1 MTLTRQKGG
10 SLKMASTKKPTFS
23 KSTKV
28 NSPWLNNAMKS
39 IGLSVGDYVKNVY
52 PNLSDAASSATS
64 GTKNMVKTLRQS
76 KNTNARIT
84 EALQQNKYV
93 QLANKA
99 FKNALSDLKTGNLN
113 NADREGDIFGADF
126 GFDDFGDDEGF
137 SFGDDDTSP
146 ESTNVNQVQYIDTGS
161 RDAVMNLS
169 RSVDKQTESM
179 AKTGKATMD
188 AQIAVSATMLH
199 QMQQMSSEIS
209 SHLSNINNSLQ
220 SIVEF
225 NNTTMTKFV
234 EASMA
239 AYSSMGSKKNDDA
252 SFENGPMTGAS
263 TLNVNGGLNLAEYKK
278 YAKQQIKRAF
288 SRSDAGMLA
297 AFVDDTFL
305 EGLAANPIGAMTNG
319 VVSWMMPK
327 IVGTTIEG
335 MEKSFQNF
343 LPAML
348 NKVASLASNSGN
360 SIGDR
365 IVSFIGEAF
374 GIKSGTKK
382 SIEMAKVE
390 KGPVPFDGETKHAIT
405 EIITKELREQ
415 TAYLKLIAEHH
426 TDAVTAEKY
435 RSRAK
440 IFDYNANDYIDQK
453 QIAGTI
459 YKAITDA
466 TIGQWGDEGGIGES
480 LKELVKAQEGE
491 DNQALM
497 GDLIK
502 EMEFL
507 ASSVG
512 QYVEIGNAND
522 SKFQEILTEM
532 REGSD
537 EREIKMIEEI
547 VKHLN
552 ENKEKNI
559 NAYNQQHTARI
570 KAGQALDD
578 ILAEIENNSSYYNL
592 RNSGITAEE
601 MKDMPKSVYKYM
613 RENRKR
619 GSASAPIVINSA
631 EVRGPAQKKGLL
643 SPLLEPMTAHASGFM
658 NSIIAGDTRTAMN
671 EFSRIF
677 TDQVSNI
684 SDILK
689 DKVLS
694 PLKVMLLGNKDED
707 GNSVGGLLSG
717 VKNGMNDIFG
727 HLKYQITGKGWKDS
741 KGNTYEDSETSVVA
755 TLKSMG
761 NSVKNGIMEKLFGR
775 KNEETG
781 EREKEGIL
789 SKFTDTFKKG
799 LDGWKSAFLGED
811 VTQMDPKD
819 VSKKI
824 SDKLHGY
831 TKDATMGAAIG
842 AGTGMLAGGSIL
854 GTLVGGPIGGA
865 ALGLAAG
872 ILNKGGKF
880 QDWLFGEKDEET
892 GERYGGFLSR
902 ETQDYIKKNKGLMI
916 GGGAVGAFTSIIAGK
931 SGGLLGTLVGGP
943 IVGAGLGI
951 ATTLVTRSDT
961 FKAFLFGDEE
971 KGQEGLIN
979 AIKNGFK
986 RGSGRHA
993 GMPNEE
999 FNVDAKVLGMS
1010 GIGVLGGVLASAF
1023 LPGGPIFGGLIG
1035 LGASIA
1041 ANGETFKKFL
1051 FGEDYTDEDGNK
1063 KHRHGIFGR
1072 LGNMFNATV
1081 LRPLKTQFA
1090 HYGKVVAADLK
1101 YTIGGTISDAA
1112 HLISEKVGD
1121 IVGTV
1126 REKFT
1131 SVMNAAATTFKEQ
1144 VVAPLADTINK
1155 AVFEPIAT
1163 AVKATTSFV
1172 FNTTRALT
1180 LAPFKLVSGAISV
1193 FRNRLTE
1200 WWEGT
1205 SVKKFID
1212 SAKDWLKTR
1221 IKRTLRSIRNAA
1233 IGAIKLAFSPI
1244 TLAFKG
1250 IGAIFGGAARGLS
1263 WAYDKI
1269 GNRKA
1274 GKAVAGPNGDMTFAQ
1289 RRAYRKKLEQEERAT
1304 IRREYREQ
1312 KIRDKNAKLIA
1323 KATKG
1328 QYSKDTAEARAAARR
1343 ANPKIKLNTSIDTED
1358 ELARKAKA
1366 KIEGESVHGRSLES
1380 VQKLNFAKLNEQSQM
1395 IWILSKIL
1403 GVMNDKYDYD
1413 GKSETLKEMEANEGS
1428 QYSNEE
1434 KAIATEK
1441 IDAMRA
1447 KYAARFK
1454 GKGLEDE
1461 KLNKAI
1467 EEAVQDEIANSG
1479 DDVLKYINRLSKKM
1493 LAEKVNEVKIET
1505 ANEIE
1510 GAGTLADALG
1520 FGTKQRINDLKEKRD
1535 SLVAKGDKQYK
1546 DYLDDAIRKYWR
1558 KSKGK
1563 TIEGREVDLR
1573 TSKDSFLQMVLND
1586 EFARGTKGEEGY
1598 MSSIDVLNEMF
1609 GGNLKARSYKGFHGS
1624 ERELSNIDA
1633 KITRLKE
1640 KSRDSALKAAE
1651 KVIQKNYKKQAGD
1664 AGFNDITYGN
1674 DVSKWS
1680 DTQLSEWAA
1689 LFDEATQTTDDQE
1702 TLTELYIALMSRA
1715 DISQPGENAS
1725 NITAKADEV
1734 RAELAQRVANAKAI
1748 TRHNKKQTKQQEKQR
1763 KQELKR
1769 LGFAGHK
1776 FQSRDGNVIYTKDGN
1791 GKWHQTTINGD
1802 DAQVDHVTELFNA
1815 INTGETNGNRS
1826 IGRSAA
1832 IGALHGVV
1840 NAVGGNNTDGRA
1852 TLDNDEETTS
1862 SPNIFANGGEGYGR
1876 RRVTGGG
1883 RGPLG
1888 LALTGLKLGKKL
1900 ISKPFKA
1907 IKNRRDE
1914 KKVQKLNSQQSRKE
1928 LSMRERLTNSI
1939 KEIGENVKTHM
1950 IIAKDHAVQWAK
1962 TFAKKGL
1969 ITLGLLALSPIL
1981 MKVGKGIIG
1990 FFKGK
1995 WSELKE
2001 KGPKAFFADIGSA
2014 IVTKLESAP
2023 LIGSVV
2029 KKLHSGFDFIKEE
2042 WTKFTDSPKSY
2053 LAQLPNRVI
2062 SSIENSPVI
2071 GPVFTKLHD
2080 ISENIAE
2087 KGLKTWFVDG
2097 VEAIKKKYPAIGAT
2111 MTVMQTAGELTKNM
2125 IKAIGPDGLKGIAKG
2140 IAAIGTVL
2148 GKILGLVGDII
2159 NHFGISV
2166 GERTNGMS
2174 VAEATAETVAD
2185 EKKAAKEIATGHFIQ
2200 GTEDWVLG
2208 SDGKWDHESGAKV
2221 KFLMNAGKSVPA
2233 AIKAAPKAAKGL
2245 AKIGQG
2251 ALKTAGYLP
2260 GIGGKVSRAAYK
2272 ASKGGTKLAGK
2283 LGTKLANSKLGN
2295 ASRAIGNVAKSAGGN
2310 LKKAAIDKVD
2320 NVAAKAGSNISKAMS
2335 FIKEFIGKVIAKVSK
2350 KGGKKLATDC
2360 ADDAAKAVEKGLQAG
2375 AKDAGFVAKLSSGLA
2390 KAASVLQ
2397 VATIAYGALN
2407 GISSGGAA
2415 KLFQVDA
2422 SAVDGGMRII
2432 AGAIGA
2438 FTGTGIGS
2446 VVDLVN
2452 ELVESATGVNFLSML
2467 AVNIY
2472 HAFAGDKADE
2482 KLDNARKEFKEA
2494 YDDYKDDKIHKAFYE
2509 AVKNDSLPD
2518 EIKAIYDSAGEEE
2531 AFNAYKK
2538 AVSDGDIQVEYDS
2551 FADFN
2556 AKKNKSLAKK
2566 IGGAFKK
2573 AGKGIKDGA
2582 KNLWD
2587 TVKNNK
2593 KGTLIGAAL
2602 GGPLGAVIA
2611 NTKLGKTIGNKA
2623 TEIGHKITDWGSD
2636 RIGDVV
2642 NLGKSIGNKASQIGH
2657 SITDWGSDRIGDVVD
2672 LYKKAR
2678 AKDEELW
2685 NSFTNTSKKAFT
2697 FVKDKI
2703 ADFTNGIKDKFE
2715 TFKEGIK
2722 SIPTKIK
2729 EGLSSIKATIF
2740 KGISAIKDKVLDIL
2754 PIKKIT
2760 ELANVFK
2767 EKFLGA
2773 AGAFTDKLTSGLT
2786 KAKEKV
2792 EELVEKAKGLG
2803 KKAKGKLKEGWD
2815 TVTGFL
2821 GFGGNGGG
2829 RGDDTVNGF
2838 SYYSQNDS
2846 RWKNASYSDG
2856 VDNATM
2862 GDSGCGPAA
2871 MSMIASQM
2879 TGRSVDPRQM
2889 ASFAQATGD
2898 RDSTGTNWNFIN
2910 KASSAFGISSRETIT
2925 PSANYV
2931 ASELSQGHPMILSG
2945 ASGGYGVSPY
2955 TPAGHYVVATGIDGA
2970 GNVNI
2975 SDPRGKMYSK
2985 KYNINDVVND
2995 TGAAW
3000 SFGGGYGSSYE
3011 GKLGKVEANLNGSAY
3026 TSPINN
3032 LSRGQCTWYAEGRAY
3047 EKYGWKGVQDQ
3058 PMGNGGEIYANAL
3071 RKGYAAGTEI
3081 KPNSLVS
3088 RGGSSSYGHVLYV
3101 EDVDRE
3107 NNKVYYSEANSDGS
3121 GHAPDDGV
3129 IKVQSLSDW
3138 NARNPYGY
3146 VYTDGSGN
3154 YSDAK
3159 GGTSSNSS
3167 TGAEANGVKG
3177 TQSVLSVISQMISE
3191 MGTRALNGIFT
3202 GNWRSDYKDFLTNLK
3217 NRDAKLAESSDSSTV
3232 GSGSSSNKDKSVTF
3246 VGDSRIVGMYAAVSS
3261 DSSKNGL
3268 NTPINAKFGKHRFI
3282 GKVGVSDGWLKDQ
3295 GAQLVKDNI
3304 QSNGI
3309 IIIWLGVNNLSP
3321 DNYTTV
3327 IKDQLSGQVS
3337 GNKIYYLSVGP
3348 CEGSYANLNNSIIE
3362 FNNKIKTTLPPD
3374 VKFLDIY
3381 DYIKNGL
3388 DSKKFKTV
3396 DGLHYNGETYQAIY
3410 TKVLNVLGVNAG
3422 GSGRKTVPTRVNNF
3436 ISKLGGYGRRA
3447 IGKLIGGGRGAV
3459 DAWNTSDWAG
3469 DLKTHKRKIARDKTG
3484 NFYNYTSD
3492 FFKDG
3497 QVYEKI
3503 ASTPQVEMANKNSE
3517 VLDGIK
3523 NAIAGKEYDYLVR
3536 SSKKSSDSKYKVFT
3550 HGNAGDRRRYMF
3562 EFPIY
3567 DSPTT
3572 ANKKEVVSRIRKALK
3587 GALKNNKDAGT
3598 LVKISDFNT
3607 GTSGDNSSTTAT
3619 PTSISESWISV
3630 VQGVKQIFAKQL
3642 SAAGY
3647 NTGNVYSYSTFNFDF
3662 GSKGKKAFRRD
3673 CTGFVSACL
3682 WVAGVVPDEHM
3693 PAGGFTSHNF
3703 GGSMNNPDL
3712 IDDLAAAGFQR
3723 MDFPGWDKLVKGD
3736 ILISHELHGEIY
3748 ASGNAANNHMSW
3760 NCGSGEGLLAMD
3772 TAWGADHTY
3781 EEIWR
3786 PTGSVGGTTT
3796 DEGNNSKSVLT
3807 VISSMMSEI
3816 GTRAI
3821 NGAFTGK
3828 WDSNYD
3834 SFLSS
3839 LYSSNNGTSSDG
3851 STSSSGAGAVGN
3863 STKEKVWN
3871 SLRNNGFSKE
3881 AAAGVMGNINQESGF
3896 NESVHQSDGG
3906 AGGLLQWDPWGDKI
3920 GKYAQEQKG
3929 DKHAWEK
3936 DVGLQMQY
3944 LYSDLPAQEWA
3955 FKANPSALGA
3965 PNVSLDEFKSGKN
3978 IKDATIQFEAGYERA
3993 GAPMMEKRIKFA
4005 QDIYDE
4011 FKNYKYNSNTVG
4023 PVNQTSTT
4031 TASAGDDDFIGPV
4044 MGGSGRGHI
4053 GPQGGGKSSVSRRR
4067 VGRGGRGS
4075 RSRRPN
4081 QILRVGG
4088 YGTGIYDNISSKQY
4102 EEIASSYD
4110 GIVSGYSMEDLNSLS
4125 VLRDIVDIL
4134 QDIATNTAVS
4144 SDKLDMLK
4152 NMTNNK
4158 STTIITD
4165 GGRGTGKQTQNTSTA
4180 TRRGNTIPKSTAQSR
4195 NTGLATR
4202 IAKGV

>member
-1 MTLTRQKGG
+1 
-10 SLKMASTKKPTFS
+10 MASSKKSTFS
-23 KSTKV
+23 KTTKV

-39 IGLSVGDYVKNVY
+39 IGLSVSDYVKNVY
-52 PNLSDAASSATS
+52 PNLSDATSSAAN
-64 GTKNMVKTLRQS
+64 GTKNMVRTLRQS
-76 KNTNARIT
+76 KTTNARIT

-99 FKNALSDLKTGNLN
+99 FKNALTDLKTGNLN
-113 NADREGDIFGADF
+113 NSAREGDIFGADF
-126 GFDDFGDDEGF
+126 GFDDFDNDEGF
-137 SFGDDDTSP
+137 SFGDEDTSP
-146 ESTNVNQVQYIDTGS
+146 DSTNVNQIQYIDTGS
-161 RDAVMNLS
+161 RDAVLNLS
-169 RSVDKQTESM
+169 RSVDNQTETM
-179 AKTGKATMD
+179 AKTGKASMD
-188 AQIAVSATMLH
+188 AQIAISATLLH
-199 QMQQMSSEIS
+199 QMQQMGSEING
-209 SHLSNINNSLQ
+209 HLSNINNSLQ
-220 SIVEF
+220 SLVEF

-239 AYSSMGSKKNDDA
+239 AYSSMGSKKNDGA
-252 SFENGPMTGAS
+252 TLENGPMTGAS

-288 SRSDAGMLA
+288 SRSDAGMVASFL
-297 AFVDDTFL
+297 DDTFL
-305 EGLAANPIGAMTNG
+305 ESLASNPIGAMTNG

-365 IVSFIGEAF
+365 IVSFFGEAF
-374 GIKSGTKK
+374 GIKSGTRKEI
-382 SIEMAKVE
+382 SMAKVE

-426 TDAVTAEKY
+426 TNATTAEQY

-440 IFDYNANDYIDQK
+440 IFDYNANDYVTQD
-453 QIAGTI
+453 QIANNI
-459 YKAITDA
+459 YKTITDA
-466 TIGQWGDEGGIGES
+466 TISQWSDEGGIGES
-480 LKELVKAQEGE
+480 LRDLVKAQEGDE
-491 DNQALM
+491 NKELM
-497 GDLIK
+497 GDLVK

-507 ASSVG
+507 ASSMG

-522 SKFQEILTEM
+522 AKFQQILAEM

-537 EREIKMIEEI
+537 EREIKMIESI
-547 VKHLN
+547 VEHLTKN
-552 ENKEKNI
+552 RENNI
-559 NAYNQQHTARI
+559 NVYNQQHTARI

-592 RNSGITAEE
+592 RNSGLTSED
-601 MKDMPKSVYKYM
+601 MKNMPKSVYKHM
-613 RENRKR
+613 RENRRR
-619 GSASAPIVINSA
+619 GSNSGPIVINSA
-631 EVRGPAQKKGLL
+631 DVRGPIQKRGLL

-658 NSIIAGDTRTAMN
+658 NSIIAGDTRSAMN
-671 EFSRIF
+671 EFGRIF
-677 TDQVSNI
+677 TDEVSNI
-684 SDILK
+684 SNILK
-689 DKVLS
+689 NKVLS

-741 KGNTYEDSETSVVA
+741 KGTVYEDSETSVVA

-761 NSVKNGIMEKLFGR
+761 GSVKNGIMEKLFGR
-775 KNEETG
+775 KNKETG

-789 SKFTDTFKKG
+789 SKFTDTFRKG

-811 VTQMDPKD
+811 IEGMDHEE

-824 SDKLHGY
+824 TDKLHGY
-831 TKDATMGAAIG
+831 TKDATTGAAIG
-842 AGTGMLAGGSIL
+842 AGTGLLAGGSIL

-902 ETQDYIKKNKGLMI
+902 KTQDFIKNNKGLMI
-916 GGGAVGAFTSIIAGK
+916 GGGAVGAFTSIVAGK

-951 ATTLVTRSDT
+951 ATTLVTRSEG

-971 KGQEGLIN
+971 KGQEGIIN

-986 RGSGRHA
+986 RSSGKHA

-999 FNVDAKVLGMS
+999 FNVDAKILGMS
-1010 GIGVLGGVLASAF
+1010 GIGVLGGVLASAV
-1023 LPGGPIFGGLIG
+1023 LPGGPIFGGLMG

-1041 ANGETFKKFL
+1041 ANGKTFKKFL

-1072 LGNMFNATV
+1072 LGNMFNASV
-1081 LRPLKTQFA
+1081 LRPLKTRFA

-1121 IVGTV
+1121 VFGSI

-1131 SVMNAAATTFKEQ
+1131 SMMNAAGTAIKEQ
-1144 VVAPLADTINK
+1144 VIAPLADTINK
-1155 AVFEPIAT
+1155 AVFEPITT

-1172 FNTTRALT
+1172 FNTTRALA
-1180 LAPFKLVSGAISV
+1180 LAPFKLVSGGISLLH
-1193 FRNRLTE
+1193 NRLTE
-1200 WWEGT
+1200 WWEST
-1205 SVKKFID
+1205 RVKKFID

-1233 IGAIKLAFSPI
+1233 VGAIKLAFSPV

-1250 IGAIFGGAARGLS
+1250 IGAILGGASRGIS
-1263 WAYDKI
+1263 WAFDKI

-1274 GKAVAGPNGDMTFAQ
+1274 GKAVAAPNGDMTFAQ

-1312 KIRDKNAKLIA
+1312 KIRDKNTKLIA

-1343 ANPKIKLNTSIDTED
+1343 ANPKIKLNTAIDTED
-1358 ELARKAKA
+1358 EIARKAKA

-1380 VQKLNFAKLNEQSQM
+1380 IQKLNFAKLNEQSQM

-1428 QYSNEE
+1428 QYTKEE
-1434 KAIATEK
+1434 KAIADER
-1441 IDAMRA
+1441 ISAMHA
-1447 KYAARFK
+1447 KYAAKFK
-1454 GKGLEDE
+1454 GKGFKGE

-1467 EEAVQDEIANSG
+1467 NEAVQDEINNSG
-1479 DDVLKYINRLSKKM
+1479 DDVLKYMNKLSRAM

-1510 GAGTLADALG
+1510 GDGTLADALG
-1520 FGTKQRINDLKEKRD
+1520 FGRRKRINDLKEKRD
-1535 SLVAKGDKQYK
+1535 SLVAKGDRQYNE
-1546 DYLDDAIRKYWR
+1546 YLDDAIRKYWR

-1563 TIEGREVDLR
+1563 TIEGRAVDN
-1573 TSKDSFLQMVLND
+1573 TISKESFIQMVLND

-1598 MSSIDVLNEMF
+1598 MSSIDVLNELY
-1609 GGNLKARSYKGFHGS
+1609 GGDLKARSYKGFHGS
-1624 ERELSNIDA
+1624 ERELAAIDA
-1633 KITRLKE
+1633 SINKLE
-1640 KSRDSALKAAE
+1640 SKSRQSALKAAE
-1651 KVIQKNYKKQAGD
+1651 KRISKNYKKHADD
-1664 AGFNDITYGN
+1664 AGFADTTYGN

-1680 DTQLSEWAA
+1680 DTQLNEWSA
-1689 LFDEATQTTDDQE
+1689 LFDESKQSSGNE
-1702 TLTELYIALMSRA
+1702 LIELYYTLMTQA
-1715 DISQPGENAS
+1715 DITYAGEDAS
-1725 NITAKADEV
+1725 EIKAKADEV
-1734 RAELAQRVANAKAI
+1734 RAEIVTRLATSKAI
-1748 TRHNKKQTKQQEKQR
+1748 SRHNKKQGKK
-1763 KQELKR
+1763 ELKR
-1769 LGFAGHK
+1769 AGLLGHTLLG
-1776 FQSRDGNVIYTKDGN
+1776 RNGNILYTKDKKGRT
-1791 GKWHQTTINGD
+1791 HETTINGD
-1802 DAQVDHVTELFNA
+1802 SAQVDHIEKLFSE
-1815 INTGETNGNRS
+1815 INSGDANGNRS
-1826 IGRSAA
+1826 IGRSLA
-1832 IGALHGVV
+1832 IGVLHGVA
-1840 NAVGGNNTDGRA
+1840 NAAG
-1852 TLDNDEETTS
+1852 NDEDRAAIDNNAETS
-1862 SPNIFANGGEGYGR
+1862 SPNVFTNGGEGYGR

-1888 LALTGLKLGKKL
+1888 LALGGLKLGKKL

-1914 KKVQKLNSQQSRKE
+1914 KNVQKLNSQQSRKE
-1928 LSMRERLTNSI
+1928 LSMKERFLKTINNIS
-1939 KEIGENVKTHM
+1939 ENVRTHVS
-1950 IIAKDHAVQWAK
+1950 IAKDHAIQWAK

-1990 FFKGK
+1990 FFKGQ
-1995 WSELKE
+1995 WGTLKE

-2029 KKLHSGFDFIKEE
+2029 KRLHSGFDFIKSE
-2042 WTKFTDSPKSY
+2042 WVKFTDSPKSY
-2053 LAQLPNRVI
+2053 LAQLPNRII
-2062 SSIENSPVI
+2062 SSIENAPVI
-2071 GPVFTKLHD
+2071 GPVFNKLHD

-2097 VEAIKKKYPAIGAT
+2097 VRAIRKDNPAIDAT
-2111 MTVMQTAGELTKNM
+2111 MTILQTAGILTKN
-2125 IKAIGPDGLKGIAKG
+2125 IFSAIGPEGMKGIATG
-2140 IAAIGTVL
+2140 VAAIGTVL
-2148 GKILGLVGDII
+2148 GEILGAVGGII
-2159 NHFGISV
+2159 NKIGLSV
-2166 GERTNGMS
+2166 NERTNGMS
-2174 VAEATAETVAD
+2174 VAEATAETVGD
-2185 EKKAAKEIATGHFIQ
+2185 EKQALKEMVTMHPVE
-2200 GTEDWVLG
+2200 GTKDWILG
-2208 SDGKWDHESGAKV
+2208 SDGEWDHESGAKV
-2221 KFLMNAGKSVPA
+2221 KFLVNSGKAVPTA
-2233 AIKAAPKAAKGL
+2233 VKAAPKVAKGL
-2245 AKIGQG
+2245 FKVGQG
-2251 ALKTAGYLP
+2251 ALKAAGHLP
-2260 GIGGKVSRAAYK
+2260 GIGGKISKGTYK
-2272 ASKGGTKLAGK
+2272 LSKGGSKLASKLAGK
-2283 LGTKLANSKLGN
+2283 ASKFASNVSGLSDLALEYGDDAYKMMGESKLTNAAAKGLTKARGVASSLGTKIGSSKTGTT
-2295 ASRAIGNVAKSAGGN
+2295 I
-2310 LKKAAIDKVD
+2310 KKAMD
-2320 NVAAKAGSNISKAMS
+2320 
-2335 FIKEFIGKVIAKVSK
+2335 FIKEFISKVITKVSK
-2350 KGGKKLATDC
+2350 KSGKKLATDC

-2390 KAASVLQ
+2390 KAASVIQ
-2397 VATIAYGALN
+2397 IATIGYGALN
-2407 GISSGGAA
+2407 GVLAGGAA
-2415 KLFQVDA
+2415 KLFQVD
-2422 SAVDGGMRII
+2422 SSVVDGGMRII

-2452 ELVESATGVNFLSML
+2452 ELVESATGVNFISLL
-2467 AVNIY
+2467 AVSIY
-2472 HAFAGDKADE
+2472 KAFANDEADE
-2482 KLDNARKEFKEA
+2482 KLDNARKAFREE
-2494 YDDYKDDKIHKAFYE
+2494 YDDYKNDKIHKAFYK
-2509 AVKNDSLPD
+2509 AVKDDTIPD
-2518 EIKAIYDSAGEEE
+2518 EIKVIYDSNGEEA
-2531 AFNAYKK
+2531 AFEAYKQ
-2538 AVSDGDIQVEYDS
+2538 AVNDGDIKVEYDS

-2556 AKKNKSLAKK
+2556 AKKNKSLGKK
-2566 IGGAFKK
+2566 IGGAFKSF
-2573 AGKGIKDGA
+2573 GKSFKEKWKKGDEAVNAATARFVDNWKTGISSIGQSG
-2582 KNLWD
+2582 KNLW
-2587 TVKNNK
+2587 NK
-2593 KGTLIGAAL
+2593 TKSIGKAF
-2602 GGPLGAVIA
+2602 
-2611 NTKLGKTIGNKA
+2611 GNKA
-2623 TEIGHKITDWGSD
+2623 SSIGRGITNWGSD
-2636 RIGDVV
+2636 RIGDAVDAF
-2642 NLGKSIGNKASQIGH
+2642 NGAKEKANELWSSFSKNGKEAF
-2657 SITDWGSDRIGDVVD
+2657 DVVKNQFAD
-2672 LYKKAR
+2672 FG
-2678 AKDEELW
+2678 
-2685 NSFTNTSKKAFT
+2685 NG
-2697 FVKDKI
+2697 VKDKF
-2703 ADFTNGIKDKFE
+2703 AAFKD
-2715 TFKEGIK
+2715 GIK
-2722 SIPTKIK
+2722 SLPTKIK
-2729 EGLSSIKATIF
+2729 EGLTSIQKTVFGAI
-2740 KGISAIKDKVLDIL
+2740 GAIKDKILKIL
-2754 PIKKIT
+2754 PVSKIT
-2760 ELANVFK
+2760 DLAKTFK
-2767 EKFLGA
+2767 NKFMDA
-2773 AGAFTDKLTSGLT
+2773 AGSVIDKLSSGLT
-2786 KAKEKV
+2786 KAMNKLG
-2792 EELVEKAKGLG
+2792 ELKEKAKS
-2803 KKAKGKLKEGWD
+2803 KVKAGWD
-2815 TVTGFL
+2815 TITDF
-2821 GFGGNGGG
+2821 FGGNGGG

-2846 RWKNASYSDG
+2846 RWKNDSYSDG
-2856 VDNATM
+2856 FDNATM

-2871 MSMIASQM
+2871 MSMIASEM
-2879 TGRSVDPRQM
+2879 TGRSVDPRAM

-2945 ASGGYGVSPY
+2945 ASGGYGISPY

-3032 LSRGQCTWYAEGRAY
+3032 LPRGQCTWYAEGRAY

-3071 RKGYAAGTEI
+3071 KKGYPAGTEI

-3146 VYTDGSGN
+3146 VYTDGSGK
-3154 YSDAK
+3154 YSDTK
-3159 GGTSSNSS
+3159 GGTSSAS
-3167 TGAEANGVKG
+3167 TEVNGAKG

-3191 MGTRALNGIFT
+3191 MGTRAVNGIFT

-3217 NRDAKLAESSDSSTV
+3217 NRDAKLAESSTGSTV
-3232 GSGSSSNKDKSVTF
+3232 GSGSSSNKDKAVTF

-3295 GAQLVKDNI
+3295 GAQLVKDNL

-3321 DNYTTV
+3321 DNYTAV

-3348 CEGSYANLNNSIIE
+3348 CEGSYANLNSSIVE
-3362 FNNKIKTTLPPD
+3362 FNTKIKTTLPPD
-3374 VKFLDIY
+3374 VKFIDIY
-3381 DYIKNGL
+3381 SYIKNGL
-3388 DSKKFKTV
+3388 DSKKFGTV

-3410 TKVLNVLGVNAG
+3410 TKVLNILGVNAG
-3422 GSGRKTVPTRVNNF
+3422 GSGKKTVPTRVNNF
-3436 ISKLGGYGRRA
+3436 ISKLGGYGRNVLGR
-3447 IGKLIGGGRGAV
+3447 LIGGGRGAV
-3459 DAWNTSDWAG
+3459 DSWNTSDWAS
-3469 DLKTHKRKIARDKTG
+3469 DLKTHKRKIGRDKTG

-3492 FFKDG
+3492 FFKDN

-3503 ASTPQVEMANKNSE
+3503 ASTPQVEMANKNTE
-3517 VLDGIK
+3517 VLNGIK
-3523 NAIAGKEYDYLVR
+3523 NTIAGKEYDYIVNA
-3536 SSKKSSDSKYKVFT
+3536 SKFSTDKSYKVFT

-3562 EFPIY
+3562 EIPVY
-3567 DSPTT
+3567 ESPTT
-3572 ANKKEVVSRIRKALK
+3572 ANKKEVVSRIRNALK
-3587 GALKNNKDAGT
+3587 SALKNGKKAGT
-3598 LVKISDFNT
+3598 LIKISDFGSKSKSGN
-3607 GTSGDNSSTTAT
+3607 GTSTVASPT
-3619 PTSISESWISV
+3619 PISESWISI
-3630 VQGVKQIFAKQL
+3630 VQSVKQIFARQL

-3673 CTGFVSACL
+3673 CTGFISACL
-3682 WVAGVVPDEHM
+3682 WVAGVVPDDHM

-3703 GGSMNNPDL
+3703 GGSMNKPVL
-3712 IDDLAAAGFQR
+3712 IEDLAAAGFQR
-3723 MDFPGWDKLVKGD
+3723 MDFPGWDKLQKGD

-3760 NCGSGEGLLAMD
+3760 NGGSGEGLLAMD
-3772 TAWGADHTY
+3772 TAWGADHVY

-3786 PTGSVGGTTT
+3786 PTGSVGGT
-3796 DEGNNSKSVLT
+3796 DIEGSGDNSKSVLT

-3828 WDSNYD
+3828 WDTDYS

-3839 LYSSNNGTSSDG
+3839 LYNSNTSSDS
-3851 STSSSGAGAVGN
+3851 STSSTGGRAVGN
-3863 STKEKVWN
+3863 TTKEKVWN
-3871 SLRNNGFSKE
+3871 SLISNGFTKQ

-3896 NESVHQSDGG
+3896 NESVHQPDGG
-3906 AGGLLQWDPWGDKI
+3906 AGGLVQWDPWTSKI

-3929 DKHAWEK
+3929 DKLAWEH
-3936 DVGLQMQY
+3936 DVDLQMKY
-3944 LYSDLPAQEWA
+3944 LYSTLPAEEWA
-3955 FKANPSALGA
+3955 FKSNPSKWGA
-3965 PNVSLDEFKSGKN
+3965 PNVSIAEFKAGTN
-3978 IKDATIQFEAGYERA
+3978 IEDATKQFEAGYERA
-3993 GAPMMEKRIKFA
+3993 GIPMMDKRIKYA
-4005 QDIYDE
+4005 KEIYDE
-4011 FKNYKYNSNTVG
+4011 FKDYKFKGLSQDNPEFVGPIMTTSSSSGSFVGPSKPSDYGPVAKTNSSSSSSMVG
-4023 PVNQTSTT
+4023 PVK
-4031 TASAGDDDFIGPV
+4031 
-4044 MGGSGRGHI
+4044 GGSGWR
-4053 GPQGGGKSSVSRRR
+4053 QGGGKSGLSKRRISM
-4067 VGRGGRGS
+4067 GGRGAYRTPS
-4075 RSRRPN
+4075 

-4088 YGTGIYDNISSKQY
+4088 YGSDIYDNISAMQY
-4102 EEIASSYD
+4102 SDSVASYRSASAGRLSAD
-4110 GIVSGYSMEDLNSLS
+4110 LDNMELLQN
-4125 VLRDIVDIL
+4125 IVDIL
-4134 QDIATNTAVS
+4134 KDIATNTAVS

-4152 NMTNNK
+4152 NVGHNSN
-4158 STTIITD
+4158 TTIITE
-4165 GGRGTGKQTQNTSTA
+4165 GGRGTGKPVQNTSTA

-4195 NTGLATR
+4195 NTGLANR